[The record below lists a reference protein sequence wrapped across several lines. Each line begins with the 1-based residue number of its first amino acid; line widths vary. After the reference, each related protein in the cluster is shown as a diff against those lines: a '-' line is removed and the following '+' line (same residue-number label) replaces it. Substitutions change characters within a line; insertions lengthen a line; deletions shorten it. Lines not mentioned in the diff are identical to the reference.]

1 MTMTMTAAPIAPET
15 RIESKVEI
23 MMAPVCGCMYTI
35 ADDLGSVNLFYF
47 LKESV
52 FGLFEPDICVY
63 R

>member
-1 MTMTMTAAPIAPET
+1 MMMTIIAAPIAPET
-15 RIESKVEI
+15 RIESKVVS
-23 MMAPVCGCMYTI
+23 MMAPVCGCIKII